1 MVYEPP
7 HSDRQTPRRRFRPSC
22 RNPPGCIDDV
32 LAEAALLGRVIET
45 FVVAQLRVEAAISR
59 SRYRLAHLR
68 EQNGRREVDLIAELG
83 GGRIIGIEIKASG
96 RVRRSDARHLEWLR
110 DAMGDRFVTGLVMHT
125 GPDTF
130 DCPTVSLPRRSPR
143 CGRKGALRRR

>member
-1 MVYEPP
+1 M
-7 HSDRQTPRRRFRPSC
+7 
-22 RNPPGCIDDV
+22 
-32 LAEAALLGRVIET
+32 LAEAALFGRAIET
-45 FVVAQLRVEAAISR
+45 FVVAQLRAEAVVSR

-96 RVRRSDARHLEWLR
+96 RVRRSDARYLEWLR
-110 DAMGDRFVTGLVMHT
+110 EAMGDRFVAGLVMHT

-130 DCPTVSLPRRSPR
+130 DLSDRIAAAPISTLWS
-143 CGRKGALRRR
+143 